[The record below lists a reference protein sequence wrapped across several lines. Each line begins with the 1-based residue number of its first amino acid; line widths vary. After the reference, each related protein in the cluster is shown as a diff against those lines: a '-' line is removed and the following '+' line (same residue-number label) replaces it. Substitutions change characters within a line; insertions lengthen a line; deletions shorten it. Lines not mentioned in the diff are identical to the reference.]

1 MRLERIWKL
10 FMLVGL
16 LSTASLTTPHLAMA
30 AQQQSYAT
38 VEQLAAE
45 ILSRLQRDPRVIEVV
60 ANPDDPAQIYLSRAN
75 QAGGR
80 VRVDVTNLL
89 GRLRGLTP
97 AETAESIRQF
107 VETVAAGPQ
116 AGPLDPAQIYANVR
130 PMGYLRQDGKNL
142 SDTLVFEELAGDLII
157 LYQVDGPQALRAL
170 NWSEVG
176 GRSLGELAQISR
188 QNLDTQIKGLIE
200 QRIGEDVS
208 VFVIEDNPFL
218 SPALL
223 LSDQFHGYV
232 AERFPDGYMLGVPQ
246 RDFVI
251 AFNKKDPEALRSAR
265 EVIDRFTE
273 DDRDMTSPLIFE
285 RRDGRLAVVD
295 EYVSK

>member
-1 MRLERIWKL
+1 MKLERIWIL

-16 LSTASLTTPHLAMA
+16 LSTTPLTTPHPAMA

-45 ILSRLQRDPRVIEVV
+45 ILSRLQADSRVIDVT
-60 ANPDDPAQIYLSRAN
+60 ANPDDPAQIYLSRTH
-75 QAGGR
+75 QAGGQ

-97 AETAESIRQF
+97 VETAETIQQF

-116 AGPLDPAQIYANVR
+116 TGTLDPAQIYANVR
-130 PMGYLRQDGKNL
+130 PTGYLLQDGKNL
-142 SDTLVFEELAGDLII
+142 SDTLVFEELAGGLII
-157 LYQVDGPQALRAL
+157 LYQIDGPQALRAL

-176 GRSLGELAQISR
+176 GRSLGELAQLSR
-188 QNLDTQIKGLIE
+188 QNLDTQLKSLIE

-208 VFVIEDNPFL
+208 VFIIEDNPFL

-223 LSDQFHGYV
+223 LSDWFHGYV

-251 AFNKKDPEALRSAR
+251 AFNNNDPEALRSAR

-295 EYVSK
+295 EYVLK